1 MPNRIIKE
9 SICESIG
16 LTNCSVF
23 AQELYK
29 RLLTYAD
36 DYGRFNADTMIM
48 RARLFPREY
57 EAITEQDIIDALID
71 IAGNGKISFYT
82 PTGKKGIYGAFPNWA
97 QHERVRDSKKKCPE
111 PDDTSIN
118 DWYLRRFIS
127 KDMKRAVLERDNMK
141 CAVCGKYLTSCKDIE
156 RFLKLGQGLYHIG
169 HIVPV
174 SQGGCDAIENLR
186 LTCPECNLKRKETFA
201 FEAILKET
209 NGSDFPVSP
218 QLAANCGGLR
228 PESNPNP
235 IQSKSESKSM
245 RGAESSST
253 PSVAE
258 LPLNDGTV
266 YAVSVEQCQKWAG
279 LYPAVDVIQQLRAMT
294 GWLDANPT
302 KRKTRHGIERFINAW
317 LAKDQDRGG
326 VRHAADRGR
335 NPIFEV
341 PCGTTGRNKPTLGT
355 VLE

>member
-1 MPNRIIKE
+1 
-9 SICESIG
+9 
-16 LTNCSVF
+16 
-23 AQELYK
+23 
-29 RLLTYAD
+29 
-36 DYGRFNADTMIM
+36 
-48 RARLFPREY
+48 
-57 EAITEQDIIDALID
+57 
-71 IAGNGKISFYT
+71 
-82 PTGKKGIYGAFPNWA
+82 
-97 QHERVRDSKKKCPE
+97 
-111 PDDTSIN
+111 
-118 DWYLRRFIS
+118 
-127 KDMKRAVLERDNMK
+127 MK